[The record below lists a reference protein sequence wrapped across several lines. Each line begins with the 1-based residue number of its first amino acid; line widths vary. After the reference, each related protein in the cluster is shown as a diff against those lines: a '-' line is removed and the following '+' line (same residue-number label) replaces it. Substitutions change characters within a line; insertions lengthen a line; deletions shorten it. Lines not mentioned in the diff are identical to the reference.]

1 MHAIGRSIIAAIVG
15 AILGAGVLALA
26 YARDPGLS
34 FEMDSRMPGFVSG
47 IYAGEHD
54 ANGSFAWTSGQVV
67 IDIDHID
74 RRSPWSC
81 SLRFRGPRPPG
92 EPLPTVEVSVDSAR
106 VSSVPAA
113 AEYHDLGFSVPAG
126 GRLLRLAIA
135 VSPTFTPGTADKRIL
150 GIQIDRLQCRP
161 TGTALPPT
169 RALVSAAVGAGFLA
183 GVFVLAGFS
192 LTVSLL
198 CAAVVAVATAVLM
211 TMGAG
216 VYGPY
221 SNTVLRLT
229 MWTVA
234 LTCGVL
240 TGAERIV
247 RHRLS
252 AAARLVF
259 AISAVA
265 ITLKLMAL
273 MHPAKP
279 DIDAIFHAHRL
290 TDVIAGRRYFTQP
303 FVGGVEMPY
312 AIGLYVFAWP
322 WTWLF
327 ADHVAVIRAVAAIS
341 DVAAGAL
348 LYPMLAGAW
357 ANRRAAA
364 LAVLFYQLAPL
375 GYAVLGNAN
384 LTNLF
389 GQSVALVVVAAAVS
403 WKLAPSRFPSLLG
416 FTALVTWAF
425 CSHVSTITTL
435 LATLGLLVILY
446 WWRGDRERRQS
457 ALAIV
462 IAVAAALAVSWLIY
476 YRQFSGE
483 ISGAFSRMFSGGTSA
498 NAATAAEA
506 ARGYMGTAD
515 RLQDLLTQAVSSVG
529 WLLVVLAAAGSWL
542 IWRKR
547 ERGRL
552 ESALLA
558 WAGVWFVFSA
568 STVFSRVDQ
577 EFVRYTAEFLGRIN
591 LATIP
596 LVAVL
601 AAKGAAAGWDDETP
615 SGMRT
620 LRRVAA
626 IVLIAAAINIA
637 CHALTGWFS
646 R

>member
-1 MHAIGRSIIAAIVG
+1 
-15 AILGAGVLALA
+15 
-26 YARDPGLS
+26 
-34 FEMDSRMPGFVSG
+34 MDV
-47 IYAGEHD
+47 
-54 ANGSFAWTSGQVV
+54 GQVV
-67 IDIDHID
+67 VDVPDIDRH
-74 RRSPWSC
+74 SPWSC
-81 SLRFRGPRPPG
+81 SLRFRGPRPQG
-92 EPLPTVEVSVDSAR
+92 EQPPVVVVSVDNAR
-106 VSSVPAA
+106 VASVPAA
-113 AEYHDLGFSVPAG
+113 GEYHDLGFTVPAG
-126 GRLLRLAIA
+126 GRQLRLVLD

-161 TGTALPPT
+161 SGAAWPPT
-169 RALVSAAVGAGFLA
+169 RALTRAAAAAGFLA
-183 GVFVLAGFS
+183 AVFVLAGFS

-198 CAAVVAVATAVLM
+198 SAGVVAFGSAMIVT
-211 TMGAG
+211 TGAG
-216 VYGPY
+216 VYGDY

-229 MWTVA
+229 LWTVA
-234 LTCGVL
+234 LTCAVM
-240 TGAERIV
+240 TGAERIT
-247 RHRLS
+247 RQRLS
-252 AAARLVF
+252 TAARLVF

-265 ITLKLMAL
+265 VVLKLTAL

-279 DIDAIFHAHRL
+279 DVDAIFHAHRL

-322 WTWLF
+322 WTWLV
-327 ADHVAVIRAVAAIS
+327 ADHVAVIRAVAAIA

-348 LYPMLAGAW
+348 LYPMLARAW
-357 ANRRAAA
+357 GNRRAAA

-403 WKLAPSRFPSLLG
+403 WKLDLRRIVSLVG

-446 WWRGDRERRQS
+446 WWRGDPDRRRAAAAIVVAVAV
-457 ALAIV
+457 ALAM
-462 IAVAAALAVSWLIY
+462 SWFIY
-476 YRQFSGE
+476 YRVFSAE
-483 ISGAFSRMFSGGTSA
+483 ISGAFSRMFSGGAGA

-506 ARGYMGTAD
+506 ARGYMSTGE
-515 RLQDLLTQAVSSVG
+515 RLRDLLMQAMFSAG
-529 WLLVVLAAAGSWL
+529 WPMVVLAAAGTWL
-542 IWRKR
+542 VFRKR
-547 ERGRL
+547 RRDRL

-558 WAGVWFVFSA
+558 WAIVWIVFSA
-568 STVFSRVDQ
+568 STVFSRVDE

-591 LATIP
+591 LATLP
-596 LVAVL
+596 LVAIL

-615 SGMRT
+615 AGMRT
-620 LRRVAA
+620 PMRAVA
-626 IVLIAAAINIA
+626 VLLVASALYLAW
-637 CHALTGWFS
+637 HALIGWFS

>member
-1 MHAIGRSIIAAIVG
+1 
-15 AILGAGVLALA
+15 
-26 YARDPGLS
+26 
-34 FEMDSRMPGFVSG
+34 
-47 IYAGEHD
+47 
-54 ANGSFAWTSGQVV
+54 
-67 IDIDHID
+67 
-74 RRSPWSC
+74 
-81 SLRFRGPRPPG
+81 
-92 EPLPTVEVSVDSAR
+92 
-106 VSSVPAA
+106 VPAA
-113 AEYHDLGFSVPAG
+113 DEYHDLGFSVPAG
-126 GRLLRLAIA
+126 GRGLHLVLD

-161 TGTALPPT
+161 SGTAWPPT
-169 RALVSAAVGAGFLA
+169 RPLIQAAAASGFLA

-192 LTVSLL
+192 LAVSLL
-198 CAAVVAVATAVLM
+198 SAGIVAFGSAMIMAT
-211 TMGAG
+211 GAG
-216 VYGPY
+216 VYGDY

-229 MWTVA
+229 LWTVA
-234 LTCGVL
+234 LACGVM
-240 TGAERIV
+240 TGAERII
-247 RHRLS
+247 RQRFS
-252 AAARLVF
+252 TAARLVF
-259 AISAVA
+259 AVSAVA
-265 ITLKLMAL
+265 VLLKLIAL

-322 WTWLF
+322 WTWLV
-327 ADHVAVIRAVAAIS
+327 ADHVAVIRAVAAIA
-341 DVAAGAL
+341 DVAAGAM
-348 LYPMLAGAW
+348 LYPMLARAW

-403 WKLAPSRFPSLLG
+403 WKLDPRRIVSLLG
-416 FTALVTWAF
+416 FTAIVTWAF

-435 LATLGLLVILY
+435 LATLGLLVVLY
-446 WWRGDRERRQS
+446 WWRGDADRKRS
-457 ALAIV
+457 AGAIV
-462 IAVAAALAVSWLIY
+462 IAVAAALTVSWFIY
-476 YRQFSGE
+476 YREFSAE
-483 ISGAFSRMFSGGTSA
+483 IAGAFSRMFSGGAGA

-506 ARGYMGTAD
+506 ARGYMGTGE
-515 RLQDLLTQAVSSVG
+515 RLRDLLTQAVSSAG
-529 WLLVVLAAAGSWL
+529 WPMVALAAVGTWL
-542 IWRKR
+542 MWRKGR
-547 ERGRL
+547 RDRL

-558 WAGVWFVFSA
+558 WAIVWIVFSV

-596 LVAVL
+596 LVAIL

-615 SGMRT
+615 AGARTPMRG
-620 LRRVAA
+620 LA
-626 IVLIAAAINIA
+626 IALIALATYGAWQ
-637 CHALTGWFS
+637 ALIGWFS